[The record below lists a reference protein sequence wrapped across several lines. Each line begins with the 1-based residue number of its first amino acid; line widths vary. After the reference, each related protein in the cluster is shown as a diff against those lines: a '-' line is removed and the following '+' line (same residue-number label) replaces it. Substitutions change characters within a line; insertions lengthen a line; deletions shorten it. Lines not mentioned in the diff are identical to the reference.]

1 MKKRLHCILKLKH
14 AVQKLQS
21 VLLSLVGWKFIYCQ
35 HLENRISIVK
45 KGYFAVF
52 TMKDNKPKKFLV
64 SLNYLAHPA
73 FVKLLEKTE
82 QEFGFD
88 QPGVLVVPCQ
98 ANELQSILS
107 DNSVSSN

>member
-1 MKKRLHCILKLKH
+1 MKKRLHTIVKLKH
-14 AVQKLQS
+14 AVQKLQR
-21 VLLSLVGWKFIYCQ
+21 VLLSLVGWKFIRCQ
-35 HLENRISIVK
+35 QLDNSTVK
-45 KGYFAVF
+45 EGCFAVF
-52 TMKDNKPKKFLV
+52 TMNENKPKKFLI

-73 FVKLLEKTE
+73 FVKLLEETE

-107 DNSVSSN
+107 ERISGN